1 MLIGKIGNFKIQVAS
16 SIAHSLVQEWA
27 SKTRIENNKAR
38 FSVGSWDE
46 GISFSAV
53 VALENNNYLDD
64 LKNLIKRAKSVALV
78 IGNVVYAMVVIEQ
91 LDFTKSIFL
100 KDGTHIKEEFTI
112 SLKRYFDV

>member
-27 SKTRIENNKAR
+27 SKTRIGNNKAR

-46 GISFSAV
+46 SISFSAV
-53 VALENNNYLDD
+53 VALESNNYLDD
-64 LKNLIKRAKSVALV
+64 LKKLIKIAKPVSLIIA
-78 IGNVVYAMVVIEQ
+78 NVVYAMVIIEQ
-91 LDFTKSIFL
+91 IDFVKSIFL
-100 KDGTHIKEEFTI
+100 KDGTHIKEEITI